1 VRTLAGTRLLG
12 VGAAC
17 FVALAIAAGVQGA
30 PLAGDIAI
38 AKWIQH
44 ESLVEP
50 ADVVDLAGDHQY
62 WTVAI
67 SALAVVLRLRWRP
80 RVGGGLRGVAAAFL
94 VAAALVSVDQE
105 LKDVTKSGRPEAAD
119 GIEVHETSGSYGFPS
134 GHTFTVAVALGTAA
148 ALAGRRVSR
157 GERAAWVAL
166 AVLGAAAAGS
176 ARIILGAH
184 WPSDV
189 LGGLALGAAGVGL
202 CLATAEMVEL
212 PRAGSRKRS

>member
-1 VRTLAGTRLLG
+1 VRTLAGTRLLA

-17 FVALAIAAGVQGA
+17 FGALAIAAGIVGA
-30 PLAGDIAI
+30 PLAGDVAV
-38 AKWIQH
+38 AKWMQR
-44 ESLVEP
+44 EALVEP
-50 ADVVDLAGDHQY
+50 ADVVDAAGDHQY

-67 SALAVVLRLRWRP
+67 SALVVVLRLRWGP
-80 RVGGGLRGVAAAFL
+80 RMRGGLRGVATAFL

-105 LKDVTKSGRPEAAD
+105 LKDVTKSGRPEPAD

-134 GHTFTVAVALGTAA
+134 GHTFTVALALGTAA
-148 ALAGRRVSR
+148 ALVGRRVR
-157 GERAAWVAL
+157 GSERGAWIAL
-166 AVLGAAAAGS
+166 AVLGAAAAGA

-202 CLATAEMVEL
+202 CLAAAEMSEVRMAGR
-212 PRAGSRKRS
+212 PRRP